1 MKEKGPFITNV
12 ENFNDQIKAEEIL
25 NAVSHGI
32 GALLAIAGTAVMI
45 VHSVR
50 TGKAI
55 DVVSASIYCFGLIF
69 LYLMSTLYHS
79 MQHRGAKK
87 IFQKFD
93 HCSIF
98 FLIVGSY
105 APICLSLLGGKLG
118 WTIFG
123 VNLFFAV
130 LGIAANAVS
139 VARWSSLSLVLYLLM
154 GWSIMAGIKPLLQL
168 VSFHGFLLLLFGGL
182 FYSIGVI
189 FYTIRKPRF
198 MHGVWHLFVLCGS
211 ICHYFFILFYIL

>member
-1 MKEKGPFITNV
+1 MTNV
-12 ENFNDQIKAEEIL
+12 ENFNDQTKAEEIL
-25 NAVSHGI
+25 NAISHGI
-32 GALLAIAGTAVMI
+32 GVLLAIGGTAVMI
-45 VHSVR
+45 VHA
-50 TGKAI
+50 TGTGRVI

-79 MQHRGAKK
+79 MQIRRVKR

-118 WTIFG
+118 WAIFG
-123 VNLFFAV
+123 VNLFFAA
-130 LGIAANAVS
+130 LGIVANAVN
-139 VARWSSLSLVLYLLM
+139 VTRWSKLSLALYLLM

-168 VSFHGFLLLLFGGL
+168 ISFNAFLLLLLGGL

-189 FYTIRKPRF
+189 FYTIKKPRF

-211 ICHYFFILFYIL
+211 ICHYFFIFFYIL

>member
-1 MKEKGPFITNV
+1 MTSV
-12 ENFNDQIKAEEIL
+12 ENFNNQTIGEEIL
-25 NAVSHGI
+25 NAISHGI

-45 VHSVR
+45 FHSAK
-50 TGKAI
+50 TGRAI

-79 MQHRGAKK
+79 MQGRRAKR
-87 IFQKFD
+87 IFQKLD

-118 WTIFG
+118 WAIFG
-123 VNLFFAV
+123 ANLFLAA
-130 LGIAANAVS
+130 LGVVANAVS
-139 VARWSSLSLVLYLLM
+139 VARWSKMSLVLYLLM
-154 GWSIMAGIKPLLQL
+154 GWSIMAGIKPLLRL
-168 VSFHGFLLLLFGGL
+168 ITLHAFLLLLLGGL

-189 FYTIRKPRF
+189 FYTSRKPRF
-198 MHGVWHLFVLCGS
+198 MHGIWHMFVLCGS
-211 ICHYFFILFYIL
+211 ICHYFFIFFYIL

>member
-1 MKEKGPFITNV
+1 MTNV
-12 ENFNDQIKAEEIL
+12 ENFNDQTKGEEIL
-25 NAVSHGI
+25 NAISHGI
-32 GALLAIAGTAVMI
+32 GVLLAIGGTAVMI
-45 VHSVR
+45 VHA
-50 TGKAI
+50 TGTGRVI

-79 MQHRGAKK
+79 MQIRRVKR

-118 WTIFG
+118 WAIFG
-123 VNLFFAV
+123 VNLFFAA
-130 LGIAANAVS
+130 LGIVANAVN
-139 VARWSSLSLVLYLLM
+139 VTRWSKLSLALYLLM

-168 VSFHGFLLLLFGGL
+168 ISFNAFLLLLLGGL

-189 FYTIRKPRF
+189 FYTIKKPRF

-211 ICHYFFILFYIL
+211 ICHYFFIFFYIL

>member
-1 MKEKGPFITNV
+1 MTNV
-12 ENFNDQIKAEEIL
+12 KNFNDQTKAEEIL

-32 GALLAIAGTAVMI
+32 GVLLAIAGTAVMI
-45 VHSVR
+45 VRAVG
-50 TGKAI
+50 TGETI

-79 MQHRGAKK
+79 MQNRKVK
-87 IFQKFD
+87 WIFQKLD

-105 APICLSLLGGKLG
+105 APICLSLLGGALG

-123 VNLFFAV
+123 ANLLFAALGVTVNA
-130 LGIAANAVS
+130 IS
-139 VARWSSLSLVLYLLM
+139 VERWGKTSLVLYLLM

-168 VSFHGFLLLLFGGL
+168 ISFHAFLLLLLGGL

-189 FYTIRKPRF
+189 FYTTRKPRF
-198 MHGVWHLFVLCGS
+198 MHGIWHLFVLCGS

>member
-1 MKEKGPFITNV
+1 MTNV
-12 ENFNDQIKAEEIL
+12 KNFNDQTKAEEIL

-32 GALLAIAGTAVMI
+32 GVLLAIAGTAVMI
-45 VHSVR
+45 VHSAGTGR
-50 TGKAI
+50 TVDI
-55 DVVSASIYCFGLIF
+55 VSASIYCFGLIF

-79 MQHRGAKK
+79 MQNRRVKK
-87 IFQKFD
+87 VFQKFD

-123 VNLFFAV
+123 VNLFFTV
-130 LGIAANAVS
+130 LGITANAVS
-139 VARWSSLSLVLYLLM
+139 VERWSKVSLALYLLM
-154 GWSIMAGIKPLLQL
+154 GWSIMVGIKPLLQL
-168 VSFHGFLLLLFGGL
+168 ISFHAFLLLLLGGL

-189 FYTIRKPRF
+189 FYTIQKPRF
-198 MHGVWHLFVLCGS
+198 MHGVWHMFVLCGS
-211 ICHYFFILFYIL
+211 ICHYFFIFFYIL

>member
-1 MKEKGPFITNV
+1 MTNV
-12 ENFNDQIKAEEIL
+12 ENFNDQTKPEEIL
-25 NAVSHGI
+25 NSISHGI
-32 GALLAIAGTAVMI
+32 GVLLAIAGTAVMI
-45 VHSVR
+45 VHAVG
-50 TGKAI
+50 TGRAV

-79 MQHRGAKK
+79 MQSRRVKR

-118 WTIFG
+118 WAIFG
-123 VNLFFAV
+123 VNLFFAA
-130 LGIAANAVS
+130 LGVIANAVS
-139 VARWSSLSLVLYLLM
+139 VARWGKISLALYLLM

-168 VSFHGFLLLLFGGL
+168 ISSHAFLLLLFGGL

-211 ICHYFFILFYIL
+211 ICHYFFIFFFVL